1 MSADGTI
8 PEAATLL
15 ADKGDARVYHATWQ
29 QLAEVVGQVDTLIV
43 DAPYSERTHA
53 GHDSGSDRVNGGAT
67 LSPEVRDNL
76 ARRQLGLDPI
86 RRSLGYGAW
95 APEDVGEFVGA
106 WSTRVEG
113 WMVSI
118 TDSVLA
124 PAWAE
129 AMERAGRYVFAP
141 LACVEV
147 GSRVRMVGDGP
158 SNWTTWAV
166 VSRPRGAAFAK
177 WGTLPGAYVVPPGH
191 GSGKRREVVGGKPA
205 WLMERLVSDYSR
217 PGDLVCDP
225 CCGAGTTLT
234 AAVRV
239 GRRAVGGDMKREHA
253 EMAARAV
260 NSAIQT
266 PLFGGAA

>member
-15 ADKGDARVYHATWQ
+15 ADKGDAAVWHATWQ

-43 DAPYSERTHA
+43 DAPYSGRTHDA
-53 GHDSGSDRVNGGAT
+53 NDGSSRRDPSRMANPEKLNRPLNYACWEPADVESFVAT
-67 LSPEVRDNL
+67 WAPLTHGWFVTITDHML
-76 ARRQLGLDPI
+76 ARSWEE
-86 RRSLGYGAW
+86 SLL
-95 APEDVGEFVGA
+95 
-106 WSTRVEG
+106 T
-113 WMVSI
+113 
-118 TDSVLA
+118 T
-124 PAWAE
+124 
-129 AMERAGRYVFAP
+129 GRYVFAP
-141 LACVEV
+141 VAFTAP
-147 GSRVRMVGDGP
+147 GSRIRLAGDGP
-158 SNWTTWAV
+158 SNWTTWIV
-166 VSRPRGAAFAK
+166 VARPKTKAMQR
-177 WGTLPGAYVVPPGH
+177 WGTLPGAYVLPPGH
-191 GSGKRREVVGGKPA
+191 AERMQVVGGKPA

-260 NSAIQT
+260 SGMQQR

>member
-1 MSADGTI
+1 MRADGTI

-43 DAPYSERTHA
+43 DAPYSERTH
-53 GHDSGSDRVNGGAT
+53 GAYADMADVGRSAIGYAHW
-67 LSPEVRDNL
+67 SPGDV
-76 ARRQLGLDPI
+76 AAFV
-86 RRSLGYGAW
+86 SAW
-95 APEDVGEFVGA
+95 APKCL
-106 WSTRVEG
+106 G
-113 WMVSI
+113 WLVSI
-118 TDSVLA
+118 TDTALA

-129 AMERAGRYVFAP
+129 SMADAGRYVFSP
-141 LACVEV
+141 LACVEL
-147 GSRVRMVGDGP
+147 GSRVRVSGDGP
-158 SNWTTWAV
+158 AQWSCWAV
-166 VSRPRGAAFAK
+166 VSRPKEKRFLK
-177 WGTLPGAYVVPPGH
+177 WGALPGAYVTPPGQPRARQ
-191 GSGKRREVVGGKPA
+191 SSAVVGGKSS

-260 NSAIQT
+260 SGMQQR

>member
-1 MSADGTI
+1 MSEA

-15 ADKGDARVYHATWQ
+15 ADKGDARVYHATWK

-43 DAPYSERTHA
+43 DAPYSERTHG
-53 GHDSGSDRVNGGAT
+53 GHDDGTATANRAELGRVNASTGQVEQGW
-67 LSPEVRDNL
+67 
-76 ARRQLGLDPI
+76 Q
-86 RRSLGYGAW
+86 RRSITYS
-95 APEDVGEFVGA
+95 A
-106 WSTRVEG
+106 WSVSDVSNFVSEWAARVDG
-113 WMVSI
+113 WIVSI
-118 TDSVLA
+118 TDHVLA
-124 PAWAE
+124 PAWAD
-129 AMERAGRYVFAP
+129 AMERAGRYTFAP
-141 LACVEV
+141 LAFVAP

-158 SNWTTWAV
+158 AQWSCFVV
-166 VSRPRGAAFAK
+166 VSRPKRTPFAK
-177 WGTLPGAYVVPPGH
+177 WGALPGAYVLP
-191 GSGKRREVVGGKPA
+191 SGQGEKMAVVGGKPS

-217 PGDLVCDP
+217 PGDLICDP

>member
-29 QLAEVVGQVDTLIV
+29 QLAKVVGQVDTLIV

-53 GHDSGSDRVNGGAT
+53 GHDAGTGKPDRDLMRSNGESYGAAVRRT
-67 LSPEVRDNL
+67 IDYAAWGPADVADFVEAWCRRTVGWFVTITDHVLSPTWF
-76 ARRQLGLDPI
+76 A
-86 RRSLGYGAW
+86 
-95 APEDVGEFVGA
+95 EFD
-106 WSTRVEG
+106 RC
-113 WMVSI
+113 
-118 TDSVLA
+118 
-124 PAWAE
+124 
-129 AMERAGRYVFAP
+129 GRYAFAP
-141 LACVEV
+141 MPFVAP
-147 GSRVRMVGDGP
+147 GSRVRLSGDGP
-158 SNWTTWAV
+158 SNWTTWIV
-166 VSRPRGAAFAK
+166 VARPRTKEAAK
-177 WGTLPGAYVVPPGH
+177 WGTLPGAYVLPPGH
-191 GSGKRREVVGGKPA
+191 SERMQVVGGKPA

-217 PGDLVCDP
+217 PGDLVADP

>member
-43 DAPYSERTHA
+43 DAPYSERTHG
-53 GHDSGSDRVNGGAT
+53 GHDAAAASKND
-67 LSPEVRDNL
+67 
-76 ARRQLGLDPI
+76 ARNFDGFRAI
-86 RRSLGYGAW
+86 SFGAW
-95 APEDVGEFVGA
+95 GAADVDAFVSM
-106 WSTRVEG
+106 WSPLTLG
-113 WMVSI
+113 WFVSI
-118 TDSVLA
+118 TDHLLA
-124 PAWAE
+124 PAWE
-129 AMERAGRYVFAP
+129 AALQRTGRYVFSP
-141 LACVEV
+141 LACVET
-147 GSRVRMVGDGP
+147 GSRVRVVGDGP
-158 SNWTTWAV
+158 SQWSCFAV
-166 VSRPRGAAFAK
+166 VARPRSAAFVK
-177 WGTLPGAYVVPPGH
+177 WGTLPGAYVTPPGQPRARQ
-191 GSGKRREVVGGKPA
+191 SSEVVGGKSS

-217 PGDLVCDP
+217 PGDLVADP

>member
-15 ADKGDARVYHATWQ
+15 ADKGDAAVWHATWQ

-53 GHDSGSDRVNGGAT
+53 GHDESAGGHAGYHPRKSAANKRALNYEMWKPSDVEEFVSAWSGAT
-67 LSPEVRDNL
+67 
-76 ARRQLGLDPI
+76 
-86 RRSLGYGAW
+86 
-95 APEDVGEFVGA
+95 
-106 WSTRVEG
+106 TG
-113 WMVSI
+113 WLVSI
-118 TDSVLA
+118 TDHVLA
-124 PAWAE
+124 HTWQAALE
-129 AMERAGRYVFAP
+129 AAGRYVFSP
-141 LACVEV
+141 LAFVAP
-147 GSRVRMVGDGP
+147 GSRVRLGGDGP
-158 SNWTTWAV
+158 AQWACWIV
-166 VSRPRGAAFAK
+166 ASRPAKRAFSR
-177 WGTLPGAYVVPPGH
+177 WGSLPGGYVLPPGH
-191 GSGKRREVVGGKPA
+191 MERMPVVGGKPS

-260 NSAIQT
+260 SGMQQR